1 MINMVALNE
10 LLSSQGITPRIERLD
25 IWGELEFMSG
35 ATTGDALKDW
45 PPKPT
50 RHEQTLAI
58 GHDETG
64 AYVAVFIPKVT

>member
-10 LLSSQGITPRIERLD
+10 LLSSQGITPRIERIDLY
-25 IWGELEFMSG
+25 GELEHMMGSG
-35 ATTGDALKDW
+35 CMDNW
-45 PPKPT
+45 PPKPK

-64 AYVAVFIPKVT
+64 AHVAVFIPKVT